1 MSKIAELTP
10 QGIADAKHPRLEP
23 AETQAVSGPE
33 PLGAASPAQPAALGL
48 TQAIPPKPV
57 SQERLYALQAAVDA
71 VNAYILSTQANFS
84 IRFELDQRS
93 GPMVALIR
101 NVETGAV
108 LKQIP
113 SETLLNIAARVRQA
127 AGIFAD
133 LAT

>member
-10 QGIADAKHPRLEP
+10 QGIADAKNARLEP
-23 AETQAVSGPE
+23 AETKAVSGPE
-33 PLGAASPAQPAALGL
+33 PAGAASPAQPAKLGL
-48 TQAIPPKPV
+48 TQAIPLATV

-71 VNAYILSTQANFS
+71 VNTYMLSTQANFS
-84 IRFELDQRS
+84 IRFELDLRS
-93 GPMVALIR
+93 GLMVALLR
-101 NVETGAV
+101 NVETGEV